1 MAMVIIGDFPSRASI
16 YFYLII
22 KFMVDFQDF
31 KKLDLRV
38 AKILQAEKVENSDK
52 LLKLQID
59 LGEQLE
65 DGKRQI
71 IAGIGKV
78 YSPEELIGK
87 AIIVIANLEPKVIL
101 GLESQGMLLA
111 AEDEE
116 TGEPILLT
124 PDRLVA
130 VGSKIH

>member
-1 MAMVIIGDFPSRASI
+1 MAMATIGNFPSRASI
-16 YFYLII
+16 YFYSII

-52 LLKLQID
+52 LLKIQID
-59 LGEQLE
+59 LGEQPE
-65 DGKRQI
+65 DGRRQI

-78 YSPEELIGK
+78 YSPEELIDK
-87 AIIVIANLEPKVIL
+87 TIIVIANLEPKVIL

>member
-78 YSPEELIGK
+78 YSPEELKDK

>member
-59 LGEQLE
+59 LGEQ
-65 DGKRQI
+65 
-71 IAGIGKV
+71 
-78 YSPEELIGK
+78 P
-87 AIIVIANLEPKVIL
+87 
-101 GLESQGMLLA
+101 
-111 AEDEE
+111 
-116 TGEPILLT
+116 
-124 PDRLVA
+124 
-130 VGSKIH
+130 

>member
-1 MAMVIIGDFPSRASI
+1 
-16 YFYLII
+16 
-22 KFMVDFQDF
+22 MVDFQDF

-52 LLKLQID
+52 LLKIQID
-59 LGEQLE
+59 LGEQPE
-65 DGKRQI
+65 DGRRQI

-78 YSPEELIGK
+78 YSPEELIDK
-87 AIIVIANLEPKVIL
+87 TIIVIANLEPKVIL